1 MVARLIWEK
10 GFGDFVDAAR
20 VIIKEEPNTKFQILG
35 FVDVKNSSSIDEK
48 IINSWVSEGLI
59 EFLGFTE
66 DVRPFLMDCDCVVLP
81 SYYGEGTPK
90 ALLEAAAMARPIIT
104 TDWIGCRDVVDH
116 GVNGFLCPARNYKVL
131 ADLMLKIIQL
141 PKLQRDMMGQ
151 KSREKVE
158 REYDEN
164 IVIKRY
170 LQAAN

>member
-1 MVARLIWEK
+1 MTNKIVLASRSGVRKKILNQNGIDCE
-10 GFGDFVDAAR
+10 
-20 VIIKEEPNTKFQILG
+20 IIPAN
-35 FVDVKNSSSIDEK
+35 VDEK

-66 DVRPFLMDCDCVVLP
+66 DVRPFLMDCDCMVLP
-81 SYYGEGTPK
+81 SYYREGTPK

-131 ADLMLKIIQL
+131 ADQMLKIIQL
-141 PKLQRDMMGQ
+141 PKLQRDKMGQ

-164 IVIKRY
+164 SHKILNY
-170 LQAAN
+170 

>member
-1 MVARLIWEK
+1 M
-10 GFGDFVDAAR
+10 
-20 VIIKEEPNTKFQILG
+20 
-35 FVDVKNSSSIDEK
+35 
-48 IINSWVSEGLI
+48 
-59 EFLGFTE
+59 
-66 DVRPFLMDCDCVVLP
+66 VLP
-81 SYYGEGTPK
+81 SYYREGTPK

-116 GVNGFLCPARNYKVL
+116 GVNGFLCPVRNYKVL
-131 ADLMLKIIQL
+131 ADQMLKIIQL

-170 LQAAN
+170 LQAANTT

>member
-1 MVARLIWEK
+1 
-10 GFGDFVDAAR
+10 
-20 VIIKEEPNTKFQILG
+20 
-35 FVDVKNSSSIDEK
+35 
-48 IINSWVSEGLI
+48 
-59 EFLGFTE
+59 
-66 DVRPFLMDCDCVVLP
+66 
-81 SYYGEGTPK
+81 
-90 ALLEAAAMARPIIT
+90 MARPIIT
-104 TDWIGCRDVVDH
+104 TDWIGCRDIVDH

-170 LQAAN
+170 LQAANNT